1 MRRYRGAGQRFHA
14 LPGHSAQHLCCGAA
28 ANEKARCRT
37 MQSHEQRQRAQV
49 AHMIIGNVP
58 MTVESAAPS
67 PLAVPKSGPL
77 WAAAGWAL
85 PEPRQHQYR
94 AQRTCDQDT
103 PQQQYILHGE
113 WRCIG
118 GRVWAGIHPAMG
130 GPCSGTAAAAARASR
145 SAVSFAF
152 SDSNSSCEKMPSS
165 SSAFASRS
173 PCKNAPSI
181 LLPSLPSPPPFLSQ

>member
-1 MRRYRGAGQRFHA
+1 
-14 LPGHSAQHLCCGAA
+14 
-28 ANEKARCRT
+28 
-37 MQSHEQRQRAQV
+37 
-49 AHMIIGNVP
+49 MIIGNVP

-77 WAAAGWAL
+77 WAAAGW
-85 PEPRQHQYR
+85 
-94 AQRTCDQDT
+94 
-103 PQQQYILHGE
+103 
-113 WRCIG
+113 
-118 GRVWAGIHPAMG
+118 
-130 GPCSGTAAAAARASR
+130 AAAAARASR

-181 LLPSLPSPPPFLSQ
+181 LLPFLPSLPSPPPSSSNDGAETKINQLQEEVCRAKAQLNQGKVVMLN